1 MLEKIPFMDKMD
13 AQDWINRFAPQNVCP
28 LAGFA
33 NCMPLCP
40 AYKAPYV
47 STVQAGA
54 SYEVTPGHC
63 TAPILTGRN
72 MLISQS

>member
-1 MLEKIPFMDKMD
+1 MLEKIPFMDKTD
-13 AQDWINRFAPQNVCP
+13 AQDWIERFVPQNMCP
-28 LAGFA
+28 LAGFDA
-33 NCMPLCP
+33 CHVECP